1 MLYLQSVCLG
11 GFIMNKDLT
20 VGKPASVLW
29 RYSLPLFG
37 SIIFQQMYNIAD
49 SFVAGRW
56 IGTSA
61 LAAVGNSYEITL
73 IYIAFAFG
81 CNIGSSVVVA
91 RHFGSKRYDRV
102 KTTVTTSLIVSMLI
116 GAVLTLLGFFGAGSL
131 LRLIQTPVEIFAD
144 SLLYL
149 QIYLAGFLFLLIYNI
164 STGIFSALGDS
175 KTPFIFLMISSVSN
189 VFVDILFVRNFHM
202 GISGVAWATFL
213 CQGIAALA
221 AFIVI
226 MKRLKKMHC
235 DTPAPLYSTECLVE
249 LTRIAVPSILQ
260 QGFIS
265 LGNIMIQT
273 MINGF
278 GMAAVGGYSAA
289 VKLNNMTITSV
300 TALGNGMS
308 NYAAQNAGARKPKR
322 IEEGLI
328 AGFKLSCVIALLFAG
343 LYWFNGRMFVQLF
356 ITDGNQEAL
365 QAGVM
370 FLKIVSPFYVVVSM
384 KLIADGILRGVN
396 RMKLFM
402 TATLVDLVVRVAF
415 AALFSQV
422 LGLGLNGI
430 WYSWP
435 VGWIIGTALSLYFY
449 NVIKKQNF
457 GI

>member
-1 MLYLQSVCLG
+1 
-11 GFIMNKDLT
+11 MNKDLT

-91 RHFGSKRYDRV
+91 RHFGSRRYDKV

-116 GAVLTLLGFFGAGSL
+116 GAVLTLFGFFGAGAL
-131 LRLIQTPVEIFAD
+131 LQMIKTPVEIFAD

-149 QIYLAGFLFLLIYNI
+149 KIYLAGFLFLLIYNI

-213 CQGIAALA
+213 CQGVAALA

-226 MKRLKKMHC
+226 MQRLKKMHC
-235 DTPAPLYSTECLVE
+235 DVPAPLYSNECLRE
-249 LTRIAVPSILQ
+249 LTVIAVPSILQ

-308 NYAAQNAGARKPKR
+308 NYAAQNAGACKPKR
-322 IEEGLI
+322 IEDGLI

-343 LYWFNGRMFVQLF
+343 LYWFNGKMFVELF

-370 FLKIVSPFYVVVSM
+370 FLKIVSPFYIVVSM

-422 LGLGLNGI
+422 MGLGLNGI

-435 VGWIIGTALSLYFY
+435 VGWIIGTLLSLYFY
-449 NVIKKQNF
+449 HVVKKQNF

>member
-1 MLYLQSVCLG
+1 
-11 GFIMNKDLT
+11 MNKDLT

-213 CQGIAALA
+213 CQGIAAFA
-221 AFIVI
+221 AFVVI

-235 DTPAPLYSTECLVE
+235 DTSAPLYSTECLVE

-308 NYAAQNAGARKPKR
+308 NYAAQNAGACKPKR

-449 NVIKKQNF
+449 NVVKKQNF
-457 GI
+457 GIY

>member
-1 MLYLQSVCLG
+1 
-11 GFIMNKDLT
+11 MNKDLT

-91 RHFGSKRYDRV
+91 RHFGAGRYDRV

-116 GAVLTLLGFFGAGSL
+116 GAVLTLFGLFGAGSL
-131 LRLIQTPVEIFAD
+131 LQMIQTPAEIFAD

-213 CQGIAALA
+213 CQGVAALA

-235 DTPAPLYSTECLVE
+235 DTPAPLFSGECLKE
-249 LTRIAVPSILQ
+249 LSVIAIPSILQ

-308 NYAAQNAGARKPKR
+308 NYAAQNAGACKPKR

-328 AGFKLSCVIALLFAG
+328 AGFKLSCVIALVFAG

-356 ITDGNQEAL
+356 ITDGNQAAL
-365 QAGVM
+365 QAGVT
-370 FLKIVSPFYVVVSM
+370 FLKVVSPFYIVVSM
-384 KLIADGILRGVN
+384 KLIADGILRGIN

-422 LGLGLNGI
+422 MNLGLNGI

-435 VGWIIGTALSLYFY
+435 VGWIIGTLLSLYFY
-449 NVIKKQNF
+449 SVVKKQNF